1 MANDC
6 WNSVT
11 ISGDIDTIKKIESKF
26 NSLGDNPLNYKNY
39 QKLFDTDVT
48 DVQDEDWG
56 PKWFTPSVKIVDDK
70 LIIKG
75 DSAWSP
81 ASPLFELIS
90 NEYGV
95 DCELIYEETGMDFAG
110 VMKWESGK
118 LVHQEEYTFWEYK
131 HLTDTEDFYNEA
143 EYSIVCYDSVE
154 EWISGLNLEKWKTQP
169 NIDMHRLNEAWQKEH
184 NED

>member
-26 NSLGDNPLNYKNY
+26 NSLDDNPLNYKNY

-90 NEYGV
+90 NE
-95 DCELIYEETGMDFAG
+95 
-110 VMKWESGK
+110 
-118 LVHQEEYTFWEYK
+118 
-131 HLTDTEDFYNEA
+131 
-143 EYSIVCYDSVE
+143 
-154 EWISGLNLEKWKTQP
+154 
-169 NIDMHRLNEAWQKEH
+169 
-184 NED
+184 